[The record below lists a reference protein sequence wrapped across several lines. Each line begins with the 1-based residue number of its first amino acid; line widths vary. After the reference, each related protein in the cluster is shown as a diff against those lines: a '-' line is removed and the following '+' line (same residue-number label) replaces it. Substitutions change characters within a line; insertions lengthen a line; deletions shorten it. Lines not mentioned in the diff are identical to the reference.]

1 MNPLITE
8 TLLLIAEKLGKDPT
22 PEKVVHV
29 LHGLGIANDVDL
41 RAYVIGSKFFTMYGS
56 TTRTARDIEEELAAQ
71 YNITREAVYSIR
83 VRYAR
88 GAKRL
93 PLGRPQKA

>member
-41 RAYVIGSKFFTMYGS
+41 RAFVVGSEFFRIYGS
-56 TTRTARDIEEELAAQ
+56 TDRKARDIEEELAAK
-71 YNITREAVYSIR
+71 YDLTRQGVNGIR
-83 VRYAR
+83 YRYAR
-88 GAKRL
+88 GVKRRVA
-93 PLGRPQKA
+93 GRPRKV